1 MTIRD
6 ELIIRIVGLSL
17 INDNN
22 IIRNYELM
30 QLSTI
35 GKSIWSTMQVTPGSI
50 MRNFRGLGLEFESY
64 LSKRKNGMTF
74 QEWIGQFPAYW
85 FNHKSKTDYHLSKG
99 FVKWLEDEC
108 KKLKEG

>member
-17 INDNN
+17 INENN

-50 MRNFRGLGLEFESY
+50 MRNWRRLGDEYFGYTCQLMREKKDSTRMD
-64 LSKRKNGMTF
+64 L
-74 QEWIGQFPAYW
+74 AYR
-85 FNHKSKTDYHLSKG
+85 FNHASRTDYHLSKG
-99 FVKWLEDEC
+99 FIKWLEDEC
-108 KKLKEG
+108 KKLRGVG